1 MLKMNAFF
9 KLRARQ
15 NCHTPSFKG
24 FMAQLVLLVEDSK
37 EIHRMVEQ
45 AVAGALIDLVWA
57 QSVGEAADILSTQT
71 PDLVLLD
78 IELPDG
84 NGVEFC
90 SRIQLDHPEI
100 PVFFLTGHDELS
112 EKIMG
117 FSAGADD
124 YITKPFNP
132 LELRARIEA
141 KLKKIEIIKRS
152 SDYYRWREIEIDK
165 AKQEVSILQSGEFSP
180 IELNALEFK
189 ILMYFAT
196 RPGVVVERDSM
207 LNDIWGEDVH
217 VYSRSVDTHVS
228 KLRKKLGDQSSL
240 IESVHGAGYKFC
252 PTT

>member
-1 MLKMNAFF
+1 
-9 KLRARQ
+9 
-15 NCHTPSFKG
+15 
-24 FMAQLVLLVEDSK
+24 MAQFVLLVEDSK
-37 EIHRMVEQ
+37 EIYRMVEQ
-45 AVAGALIDLVWA
+45 SIGGSLIELVWA
-57 QSVGEAADILSTQT
+57 QTVSAATEILASKT
-71 PDLVLLD
+71 PDLILLD

-90 SRIQLDHPEI
+90 SRIQLDHPEV
-100 PVFFLTGHDELS
+100 PVFFLTSHAELS

-124 YITKPFNP
+124 YITKPFNS
-132 LELRARIEA
+132 LELKARIEA

-152 SDYYRWREIEIDK
+152 SDYFRWREIEIDK
-165 AKQEVSILQSGEFSP
+165 ARQEVSILQGSEFSP
-180 IELNALEFK
+180 IELTALEFK

-217 VYSRSVDTHVS
+217 VYTRSVDTHVS
-228 KLRKKLGDQSSL
+228 KLRKKLGDLSHL